1 MAIKLLDLSAR
12 AEHVSAIDDNKEK
25 TKFIVGPLTA
35 RQLFAIYGRFEDGSE
50 SSTGMALMAMEMVKY
65 GLRDV
70 KGELGKGFSLKKGN
84 KLGFKCDVVNQSYI
98 DTLPVSIITEVAQWV
113 GEMSRVGEVPK
124 DNS

>member
-35 RQLFAIYGRFEDGSE
+35 RQLFAIYGRFDDVSE

-65 GLRDV
+65 GLKDV
-70 KGELGKGFSLKKGN
+70 KGKLGKGHF
-84 KLGFKCDVVNQSYI
+84 
-98 DTLPVSIITEVAQWV
+98 
-113 GEMSRVGEVPK
+113 
-124 DNS
+124 